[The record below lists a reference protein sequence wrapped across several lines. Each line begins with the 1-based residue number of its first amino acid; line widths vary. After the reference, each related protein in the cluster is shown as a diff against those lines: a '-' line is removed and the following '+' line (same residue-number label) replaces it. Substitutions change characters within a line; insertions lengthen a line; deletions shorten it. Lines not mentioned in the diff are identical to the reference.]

1 MYPPNPKEPV
11 ERPDV
16 DDLIFEEDAP
26 CSDR

>member
-1 MYPPNPKEPV
+1 MYPPNTKEPA

-26 CSDR
+26 CSER